1 MPRHSMYQRISTTL
15 DICCIIQYSIQAQKS
30 QGSKGVKWHFE
41 KKKLKNISFTFSKR
55 KINIGSLWPQSRQWL
70 RKKVWIWKWDFCQI
84 HIFCALFHMYGWC
97 LKTWKCQ
104 TKPILPIFCQC
115 KICSTVY
122 TLCWTKSVWG
132 GFWKNFWI
140 SLWKLA
146 KWCGTSMDMLS
157 WP

>member
-41 KKKLKNISFTFSKR
+41 KKNLKNISFTFSKR

-70 RKKVWIWKWDFCQI
+70 RKKFEFENETFARYIFSVHYSICMDDAWKLENVKQSLYCLF
-84 HIFCALFHMYGWC
+84 FANVKSALHPLLNQKC
-97 LKTWKCQ
+97 L
-104 TKPILPIFCQC
+104 
-115 KICSTVY
+115 
-122 TLCWTKSVWG
+122 G